1 MQTKQC
7 TNRSI
12 HWTHQ
17 YAILDKVQDT
27 TLEKQ
32 SFQKHVDDI
41 QLIELLPNKNVQA
54 ILLQNWAVL
63 ASRIITKYLPSMQFM
78 NDVVVRHLPHKYSEE
93 MSKKS
98 HTVSFHDGLI
108 LS

>member
-1 MQTKQC
+1 MVEDNIDHEISARVQSKQH

-17 YAILDKVQDT
+17 YAILDKVQDP

-32 SFQKHVDDI
+32 AYQKHVDDI
-41 QLIELLPNKNVQA
+41 QLIELLLDKNVQA
-54 ILLQNWAVL
+54 ILLHNWAVL

-78 NDVVVRHLPHKYSEE
+78 NDVVV
-93 MSKKS
+93 
-98 HTVSFHDGLI
+98 
-108 LS
+108 